1 MTDTCRLTWYPP
13 LTSVTG
19 TESSLDLDGPLPVS
33 KLLHRLLKV
42 YPDLGKFTHI
52 DSETGAVAGLMVL
65 RGDTLLMPGDMV
77 EPGGRLEI
85 LSAIDGG

>member
-1 MTDTCRLTWYPP
+1 MHDPCQITWYPP

-19 TESSLDLDGPLPVS
+19 TESQLDLEGPLPVRD
-33 KLLHRLLKV
+33 LLHRLLKIF
-42 YPDLGKFTHI
+42 PELGKFTHI
-52 DSETGAVAGLMVL
+52 EAGTGAVAGLMVL
-65 RGDTLLMPGDMV
+65 RGDTLLNLGDTV